1 MIDARGIP
9 TCICPNCGGNL
20 FRALVS
26 FDPDTYTIGMYH
38 LDIQCNSCGALATAP
53 TPIDNPGGST
63 NTSEDGFKF

>member
-9 TCICPNCGGNL
+9 TCICPNCGDNL
-20 FRALVS
+20 FRVLAS

-53 TPIDNPGGST
+53 TPIDNPEGPT